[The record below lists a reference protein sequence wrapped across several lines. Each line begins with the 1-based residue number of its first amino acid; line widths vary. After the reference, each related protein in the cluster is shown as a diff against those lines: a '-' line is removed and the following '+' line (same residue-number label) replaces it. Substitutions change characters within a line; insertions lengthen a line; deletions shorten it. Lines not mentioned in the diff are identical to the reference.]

1 MSGLQPRHKPATNV
15 AEKSSTMAHLITS
28 SDRVGI
34 VGSTGW
40 HNLGE
45 EIPAGM
51 SAFDAIRH
59 IGLNWEIVESSTL
72 IATMP
77 DGRVVDCSTEKKALV
92 RSDTGMVTGVV
103 GKGYH
108 ALQQTTLASLADGLA
123 SGENAPSVD
132 SLGSIEGGKKVWI
145 SLRGES
151 TTIGGDEAYQYCLI
165 ANSHDGSG
173 SLRIHPS
180 MTRVVCANT
189 YAGSESDSHL
199 GFSWKHSSGLQL
211 KREEII
217 ATLAN
222 WRSRL
227 AEAKSDADR
236 LAEIEV
242 THDRCQTLWLEVYER
257 LHGYSVP
264 VLPTTPVE
272 TRRKERA
279 VVALAEMAKVF
290 DLERQ
295 GGCKPTLW
303 LASQSATN
311 WIQHTSGRLES
322 QDRVMSQRFGL
333 KAQQTALAM
342 SIVTASV

>member
-1 MSGLQPRHKPATNV
+1 
-15 AEKSSTMAHLITS
+15 MAHLITS
-28 SDRVGI
+28 TDRVGI
-34 VGSTGW
+34 VGSKGW

-45 EIPAGM
+45 RIPAGQ
-51 SAFDAIRH
+51 SAYDAIRS
-59 IGLNWEIVESSTL
+59 IGLTWEIVESESL
-72 IATMP
+72 VATMA
-77 DGRVVDCSTEKKALV
+77 DGSVVDCSEEKKALV
-92 RSDTGMVTGVV
+92 RSDTRMITAVV

-108 ALQQTTLASLADGLA
+108 PLQNTTLASLADGLTDGDKSVA
-123 SGENAPSVD
+123 VD

-145 SLRGES
+145 SLKGDS

-189 YAGSESDSHL
+189 YTGSMSDSHL

-227 AEAKSDADR
+227 AVAKSDADR

-242 THDRCQTLWLEVYER
+242 THDRCQTIWMEVYER
-257 LHGYSVP
+257 MHGYSIPSV
-264 VLPTTPVE
+264 PTTPVE
-272 TRRKERA
+272 SRRKERA
-279 VVALAEMAKVF
+279 VVALTEMAKIF

-303 LASQSATN
+303 LASQAVTN
-311 WIQHTSGRLES
+311 WIQHTSGRLEG
-322 QDRVMSQRFGL
+322 QERQMSNQLGL
-333 KAQQTALAM
+333 KSAQTALAM

>member
-1 MSGLQPRHKPATNV
+1 
-15 AEKSSTMAHLITS
+15 MAHLITS
-28 SDRVGI
+28 TDRVGI
-34 VGSTGW
+34 VGDKGW

-45 EIPAGM
+45 IIPAGQ
-51 SAFDAIRH
+51 SAYDAIRS
-59 IGLNWEIVESSTL
+59 IGLTWDIVESETL
-72 IATMP
+72 VATMP
-77 DGRVVDCSTEKKALV
+77 DGRVIDCSDEKKALV

-108 ALQQTTLASLADGLA
+108 ALQNTTLASLADGLA
-123 SGENAPSVD
+123 SGDDAPSVD

-151 TTIGGDEAYQYCLI
+151 TTIGGDEAYQYCLV

-173 SLRIHPS
+173 ALRIHPS

-199 GFSWKHSSGLQL
+199 GFSWRHSSGLQL

-217 ATLAN
+217 ETLAN

-227 AEAKSDADR
+227 AVAKSDADR

-242 THDRCQTLWLEVYER
+242 THDRCQSVWLAVYER

-279 VVALAEMAKVF
+279 VVALGEMAKVF
-290 DLERQ
+290 DLEREN
-295 GGCKPTLW
+295 GCKPSLW
-303 LASQSATN
+303 LASQAATN

-322 QDRVMSQRFGL
+322 QDRVVSQLFGL
-333 KAQQTALAM
+333 KAQQTSMAM

>member
-1 MSGLQPRHKPATNV
+1 
-15 AEKSSTMAHLITS
+15 MAHLITS

-45 EIPAGM
+45 IIPAGQ
-51 SAFDAIRH
+51 SAYDAIRS
-59 IGLNWEIVESSTL
+59 IGLTWEIVESETL
-72 IATMP
+72 IATMA
-77 DGRVVDCSTEKKALV
+77 DGRVVDCSNEKKALV

-108 ALQQTTLASLADGLA
+108 ALQNTTLASLADGLA

-257 LHGYSVP
+257 MHGYSIPTV
-264 VLPTTPVE
+264 PTTAVE
-272 TRRKERA
+272 ERRKERA
-279 VVALAEMAKVF
+279 VVALAQMAKVF
-290 DLERQ
+290 DLERS